1 MASDGHRVRWVSRQT
16 TIHADLSDC
25 PHFLRSNSVLAHNSR
40 VRSLWST
47 GGLWD
52 KTRDYN
58 FSIIQWGA
66 MDTWSAEW
74 FDRRLFIQIMG
85 ASCRVRQ
92 RNIYKLCFRFK
103 QRNIVLFLN
112 SEILLA
118 IRNNLLKCILQILA
132 NFLPFF
138 LNRARNKK

>member
-1 MASDGHRVRWVSRQT
+1 MIWKTNRTDVSRHYAVRFYRFGRPT
-16 TIHADLSDC
+16 DPRHILHV
-25 PHFLRSNSVLAHNSR
+25 RENSVLAHNSR

-58 FSIIQWGA
+58 FSIIQWRA

-74 FDRRLFIQIMG
+74 FDRQLFIQIWELHVRT
-85 ASCRVRQ
+85 SRRVRQ

-103 QRNIVLFLN
+103 QKNTILFLN

-118 IRNNLLKCILQILA
+118 IRNNLLKCSL
-132 NFLPFF
+132 
-138 LNRARNKK
+138 

>member
-1 MASDGHRVRWVSRQT
+1 MICTMASDGHRVRWVSRQT

-58 FSIIQWGA
+58 FSIIQWRA

-74 FDRRLFIQIMG
+74 FDRRLFIQIWELHVRT
-85 ASCRVRQ
+85 SRRVRK

-103 QRNIVLFLN
+103 QKNTILFLN

-118 IRNNLLKCILQILA
+118 IRNNLLKCSL
-132 NFLPFF
+132 
-138 LNRARNKK
+138 

>member
-1 MASDGHRVRWVSRQT
+1 MICTMASDGHRVHWVSRQT

-47 GGLWD
+47 GVLWY

-58 FSIIQWGA
+58 FSVIQWRA

-74 FDRRLFIQIMG
+74 FDRRLFIQIWELHVRT
-85 ASCRVRQ
+85 SRRVRQ

-103 QRNIVLFLN
+103 QKNTILFLN

-118 IRNNLLKCILQILA
+118 IRNNLLKCSL
-132 NFLPFF
+132 
-138 LNRARNKK
+138 

>member
-1 MASDGHRVRWVSRQT
+1 MICTMASDGHRVRWVSQQT
-16 TIHADLSDC
+16 TIYADLSDC

-52 KTRDYN
+52 KTRDCN
-58 FSIIQWGA
+58 FSIIQWRA

-74 FDRRLFIQIMG
+74 FDRRLFIQIWELHVRT
-85 ASCRVRQ
+85 SRRVRQ

-103 QRNIVLFLN
+103 QKNTILFLN

-118 IRNNLLKCILQILA
+118 IRNNLLKCSL
-132 NFLPFF
+132 
-138 LNRARNKK
+138 